1 VITLPAPVANYL
13 AADKAKDPERVA
25 RCFTSDARVHD
36 EQHDYRGTAAIKS
49 WKQDSIGKY
58 EYTVEPLDA
67 SVLDDTVHLRARLS
81 GTFPN
86 SPVELNYTFKLAN
99 EKIAALEIA

>member
-1 VITLPAPVANYL
+1 MITLPAPVANYL

-25 RCFTSDARVHD
+25 RCFTTDARVHD
-36 EQHDYRGTAAIKS
+36 EDKDYRGTAAIKS
-49 WKQDSIGKY
+49 WKQDSNAKY

-67 SVLDDTVHLRARLS
+67 SILNDTVHLRARLS

-86 SPVELNYTFKLAN
+86 SPVELNYTFKLADD
-99 EKIAALEIA
+99 KIAEMSIG